1 MHPQPPASHPAIA
14 VERLVK
20 RYAPNAPPAVDG
32 LSIRV
37 GPGEIYA
44 LLGPNGS
51 GKSTTIGVLATLLVP
66 DSGRILVAGHDV
78 LAAPDAVRRRI
89 GVALQETGID
99 AAARGH
105 DLIVRHARLLGMS
118 RAAAAARA
126 TELLEEF
133 DLADAGAKRLR
144 TYSGGMRR
152 RLDLALAL
160 TGHPSVVFLDEPT
173 TGLDPISRQ
182 ELWERVRRL
191 RAEGVAVLLTTQYL
205 EEADA
210 LADRIGIVAAGQLR
224 IEGTADELKRTVGG
238 DVLTVELDE
247 ADGDRTAA
255 LLGAVHEGA
264 GRVTLEV
271 RDGGAAVPRVLG
283 RLTAA
288 GLQPRSVSLARPS
301 LDDVFRHIVGGHLA
315 HVQASMEAAA

>member
-1 MHPQPPASHPAIA
+1 MHSQPTASEPAIE
-14 VERLVK
+14 VSELVK
-20 RYAPNAPPAVDG
+20 RYAPTAKPAVDG
-32 LSIRV
+32 LSFHV

-51 GKSTTIGVLATLLVP
+51 GKSPTIGVLATLLAP
-66 DSGRILVAGHDV
+66 DAGRILVAGHDAV
-78 LAAPDAVRRRI
+78 TEPDAVRRRI
-89 GVALQETGID
+89 GVALQETGVD

-105 DLIVRHARLLGMS
+105 DLIVRHARLLGMT
-118 RAAAAARA
+118 RAAAATRA
-126 TELLEEF
+126 SQLLEEF
-133 DLADAGAKRLR
+133 DLAEAGSRRLR

-160 TGHPSVVFLDEPT
+160 TGHPRVVFLDEPT

-182 ELWERVRRL
+182 ELWERVRRR

-238 DVLTVELDE
+238 DVLTIEVDE
-247 ADGDRTAA
+247 PDGARTAA
-255 LLGAVHEGA
+255 VLAAVHEGG
-264 GRVTLEV
+264 GRVRLEV
-271 RDGGAAVPRVLG
+271 RDGGAALPRVLA
-283 RLTAA
+283 RLAAA
-288 GLQPRSVSLARPS
+288 GLETRSVSLARPT
-301 LDDVFRHIVGGHLA
+301 LDDVFRHVVGGHLA
-315 HVQASMEAAA
+315 HVQASMEPAA